1 MRQMNFEDRLGYI
14 LDMVSIMVGLE
25 NLQENRDQTK
35 ANDVNQANDKQY
47 QALVEALRKENSE
60 QASYILRALIDR
72 LDRIEKK
79 VDALLSRP
87 IFSETFSKSN
97 PDESGGTKT
106 MLTWGYQ
113 HDHLKDVFGCE
124 SPGKLIFGFDTERR

>member
-1 MRQMNFEDRLGYI
+1 MRQMNSEDRLGYI
-14 LDMVSIMVGLE
+14 LDTISIMVGLE

-60 QASYILRALIDR
+60 QASYILQTLIDR

-79 VDALLSRP
+79 VDALLSKP
-87 IFSETFSKSN
+87 ISSETLSKSS
-97 PDESGGTKT
+97 PDENRIRKRG
-106 MLTWGYQ
+106 
-113 HDHLKDVFGCE
+113 
-124 SPGKLIFGFDTERR
+124 DTSMSI